1 MSNPYFINA
10 KLNSLKKN
18 INLED
23 SSANYKNAGY
33 RMDKAISNDTTYSSG
48 TAVAKITK
56 AISDTN
62 IPNNI
67 QSERVPHVIN
77 KVSIQDASSVWYPG
91 IEVIKRWTDNAVDIS
106 SNQAQFKIWNLA
118 QSSSSKPVYTI
129 GNHTD
134 FSHETGET
142 NLFDISRNNRRD
154 AYSRDGY
161 DKANLGFWYSEDIQ
175 YKINFSTISISGENL
190 YNPLRYELRSYYN
203 ETGGG
208 DVSSNPTG
216 STIILENAANA
227 SSYIYF
233 DDLSGV
239 PSIVKNGANMIQYT
253 TNNKINGIP
262 NLHLFSDKTFSIRL
276 KYLVNNY
283 STRFLLDKDISILK
297 HFFSYNLS
305 NLKDISWKSHTSSA
319 PNIASNGYKRD
330 TDKWDISGLEIN
342 TAANLDVATSGIT
355 LKIDATNTLDSSGI
369 TINNTHSDVYK
380 FIYDKPTI
388 TEFNDI
394 SNSLC
399 EIPSGFDP
407 TFSTGSHG
415 KSSNLL
421 GNYVSFG
428 DISNALQMSMWNGYF
443 YSNTGWQQ
451 NGIDQSNSSD
461 YGMLNSLPVF
471 NISNASSCWVIFKY
485 NYTFTTDGNFN
496 RVMCVINGSDNS
508 ADPEI
513 HIDDLS
519 NNNIEIYLYT
529 GVSISG
535 YYWFKISSG
544 NDNLTLPKAYNRQ
557 LGYTSLGLGDGKYE
571 TMSND
576 DFITGATISSASKAF
591 TSAAAFGGT
600 LPKRI
605 IGAYINRI
613 DFSENENFNF
623 YIAIKAKNDINKRIK
638 RPSLYV
644 ATDTTQIKTFQFN

>member
-1 MSNPYFINA
+1 M
-10 KLNSLKKN
+10 KL
-18 INLED
+18 
-23 SSANYKNAGY
+23 
-33 RMDKAISNDTTYSSG
+33 
-48 TAVAKITK
+48 V
-56 AISDTN
+56 
-62 IPNNI
+62 
-67 QSERVPHVIN
+67 
-77 KVSIQDASSVWYPG
+77 
-91 IEVIKRWTDNAVDIS
+91 
-106 SNQAQFKIWNLA
+106 
-118 QSSSSKPVYTI
+118 
-129 GNHTD
+129 
-134 FSHETGET
+134 
-142 NLFDISRNNRRD
+142 
-154 AYSRDGY
+154 
-161 DKANLGFWYSEDIQ
+161 
-175 YKINFSTISISGENL
+175 
-190 YNPLRYELRSYYN
+190 
-203 ETGGG
+203 GG

-305 NLKDISWKSHTSSA
+305 NLKDISWNSHTSSA

-330 TDKWDISGLEIN
+330 TDKWDISGIEIN

>member
-1 MSNPYFINA
+1 MSDSYFTSIRLG
-10 KLNSLKKN
+10 KLHLNKT
-18 INLED
+18 IDLED

-56 AISDTN
+56 AISTN
-62 IPNNI
+62 NGIPANI
-67 QSERVPHVIN
+67 SSNIVPHVIN
-77 KVSIQDASSVWYPG
+77 KVSIQDASVWDPG

-118 QSSSSKPVYTI
+118 LQSSSSKPVYTI

-134 FSHETGET
+134 FSRETGET

-203 ETGGG
+203 ETGRG
-208 DVSSNPTG
+208 DVSSNHTG
-216 STIILENAANA
+216 STIILQNTANA
-227 SSYIYF
+227 NRYIYF

-276 KYLVNNY
+276 RYLVNNY
-283 STRFLLDKDISILK
+283 STRFLLDESKSVLQ
-297 HFFSYNLS
+297 HYFSYNDTQS
-305 NLKDISWKSHTSSA
+305 LKDVTWSSHTSTPPSFA
-319 PNIASNGYKRD
+319 NHDYERNV
-330 TDKWDISGLEIN
+330 DKWDISGIEIN
-342 TAANLDVATSGIT
+342 TAANLHAATSGIT

-407 TFSTGSHG
+407 TYVVSSSHVPPTP
-415 KSSNLL
+415 NVP
-421 GNYVSFG
+421 GNYDASG
-428 DISNALQMSMWNGYF
+428 AITNDLQMSMWNGYF
-443 YSNTGWQQ
+443 YSNTGWKKITGISSNTDISAHQISDIPVFKGEYDEYKWTTFKYTC
-451 NGIDQSNSSD
+451 NRSYTKAYILALGFSENSTNITLNSIETENVKIFAYFNRKDTYGTGKYYWLNVGKKGGIDPEKASNKT
-461 YGMLNSLPVF
+461 YNYEGGLRFTP
-471 NISNASSCWVIFKY
+471 KY
-485 NYTFTTDGNFN
+485 NESESIF
-496 RVMCVINGSDNS
+496 INGNSVKSDFLP
-508 ADPEI
+508 DV
-513 HIDDLS
+513 S
-519 NNNIEIYLYT
+519 NPILN
-529 GVSISG
+529 G
-535 YYWFKISSG
+535 
-544 NDNLTLPKAYNRQ
+544 YNR
-557 LGYTSLGLGDGKYE
+557 L
-571 TMSND
+571 
-576 DFITGATISSASKAF
+576 
-591 TSAAAFGGT
+591 
-600 LPKRI
+600 
-605 IGAYINRI
+605 IGAYFNGINTNSNKTI
-613 DFSENENFNF
+613 FVAIGIINSVDFH
-623 YIAIKAKNDINKRIK
+623 IKKPHVWLADGSTNLAFEKLI
-638 RPSLYV
+638 
-644 ATDTTQIKTFQFN
+644 

>member
-330 TDKWDISGLEIN
+330 TDKWDISGIEIN